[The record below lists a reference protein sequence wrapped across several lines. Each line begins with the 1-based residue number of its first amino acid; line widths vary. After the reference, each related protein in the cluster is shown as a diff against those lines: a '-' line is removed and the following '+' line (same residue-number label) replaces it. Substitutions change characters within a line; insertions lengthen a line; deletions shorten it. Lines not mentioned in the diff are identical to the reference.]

1 MKSAGLFWA
10 LHYTELR
17 SCVKVDLAGLGSPS
31 LINLKQHRKRKEEKK
46 KERKKKKKEKK
57 KALDCLGNWVKV
69 ELAVPGSPSPSLSL
83 SEHEVKVSPILGTIR
98 AQEL

>member
-46 KERKKKKKEKK
+46 KERKKKRKKEKK
-57 KALDCLGNWVKV
+57 RVTVW
-69 ELAVPGSPSPSLSL
+69 
-83 SEHEVKVSPILGTIR
+83 GTG
-98 AQEL
+98 